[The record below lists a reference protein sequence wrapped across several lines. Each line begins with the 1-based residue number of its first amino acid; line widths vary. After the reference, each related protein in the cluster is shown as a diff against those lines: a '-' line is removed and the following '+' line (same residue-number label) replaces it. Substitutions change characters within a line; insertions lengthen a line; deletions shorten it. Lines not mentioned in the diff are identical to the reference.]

1 MTLDLH
7 STTTPAIAEPN
18 PLTDEPAKCTV
29 ILVHGFLRTRHDMAF
44 LHAGLARRGYSVIS
58 VELPI
63 TRGTI
68 ADGVVALEQQL
79 DQKQLR
85 GKRIMFVAHSMGGL
99 VVRAFVAHMI
109 KETAFHHS
117 FAPFDISHCVFI
129 GTPHQGTS
137 LANLALHVPGLGR
150 FFKALSDLR
159 PQPDGKWSA
168 RLLHSLEGRG
178 VSTEIRIGI
187 IAGTSASI
195 LPGRLLIAQTN
206 DGMVPCASAIAPDA
220 DAVMLLP
227 FNHVTIHK
235 RDATL
240 TAVAQF
246 LACGQFPP
254 AT

>member
-1 MTLDLH
+1 LDLH
-7 STTTPAIAEPN
+7 STATPTIAEPG
-18 PLTDEPAKCTV
+18 PLADEPKKCMV
-29 ILVHGFLRTRHDMAF
+29 ILVHGFFRTRRDMAF

-68 ADGVVALEQQL
+68 ADGVAALKQQL

-109 KETAFHHS
+109 KEPASHHS
-117 FAPFDISHCVFI
+117 FAPFYVSHCVFI

-159 PQPDGKWSA
+159 SQPEGKWSA
-168 RLLHSLEGRG
+168 PLLRSLGGRG
-178 VSTEIRIGI
+178 VSTESRIGI
-187 IAGTSASI
+187 IAGASASI
-195 LPGRLLIAQTN
+195 LPGRLLIAQNN
-206 DGMVPCASAIAPDA
+206 DGMVPRASAIAPDA

-227 FNHVTIHK
+227 FTHVTIHK
-235 RDATL
+235 QTATL
-240 TAVAQF
+240 NAIAYF
-246 LACGQFPP
+246 LAHGQFPP
-254 AT
+254 